1 MELALGVVIGFVWGC
16 IMTVII
22 TDRTLTSKDVE
33 LDERYLNFEAI
44 NVYLN
49 SNSRAKV
56 QRVVALLPEKAQ
68 SLVEK
73 ELAMEW
79 N

>member
-1 MELALGVVIGFVWGC
+1 MELALGLIVGFVWGC
-16 IMTVII
+16 ITVVII

-44 NVYLN
+44 NTYLN
-49 SNSRAKV
+49 PNSRAKV
-56 QRVVALLPEKAQ
+56 QKVVALLPEKAQ

-73 ELAMEW
+73 ELAMSW